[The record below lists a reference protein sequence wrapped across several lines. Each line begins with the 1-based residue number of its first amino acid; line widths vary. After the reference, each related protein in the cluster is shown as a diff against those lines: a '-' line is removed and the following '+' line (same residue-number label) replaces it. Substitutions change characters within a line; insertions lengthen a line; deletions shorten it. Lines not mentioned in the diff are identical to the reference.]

1 LRGSLFAARERDLL
15 GRGSVSVVHRTYAR
29 SLYEAAREAGR
40 VAEVREEL
48 ADFVE
53 TTRQVPELQEIL
65 RNPQLDKRAKSA
77 AVDAVAGEG
86 DPLVRNLLRLLVEKN
101 RGGEVEEVAAEFER
115 LAALEE
121 GQLTVSLTTAFEL
134 SDDEARAIVQQI
146 ESSSGRRVEA
156 TRSVDPALIGGI
168 VLQAGSRRV
177 DASVRGR
184 LERLSRQLTT
194 TRA

>member
-1 LRGSLFAARERDLL
+1 MTRE
-15 GRGSVSVVHRTYAR
+15 
-29 SLYEAAREAGR
+29 
-40 VAEVREEL
+40 
-48 ADFVE
+48 
-53 TTRQVPELQEIL
+53 VPELQEIL

-86 DPLVRNLLRLLVEKN
+86 DPLVRNLLRLLVAKN

-121 GQLTVSLTTAFEL
+121 GQLNVSLTTAFEL
-134 SDDEARAIVQQI
+134 SDEEARAIVQQI

-156 TRSVDPALIGGI
+156 TRTVDPDLIGGI

-184 LERLSRQLTT
+184 LERLSRELTT